1 VEYISHYFINF
12 NCLVQYIYFGG
23 ILLKLIVLGNYGPYP
38 KAGGACSGF
47 LLESGSHK
55 ILIDCG
61 SGVISR
67 LQHYIDIE
75 ELSAVFLSH
84 LHSDH
89 ASDILILG
97 YAADIKL
104 KKGDLDKPIK
114 VYAPGEPIEEYMRI
128 SERTAFEVNKIDE
141 NLVVRI
147 EDIKITFKQMM
158 HSYDNYAIC
167 IEKDNKKFVY
177 SGDTMPN
184 NELIEFAKNADLF
197 LCEAGLLE
205 RDEKSIRAM
214 HLTAKEAGEISEKAK
229 VKRLLLTHF
238 LPYIKMEQYIN
249 EASTVYNGMMEIAGE
264 NKSYFI

>member
-1 VEYISHYFINF
+1 M
-12 NCLVQYIYFGG
+12 
-23 ILLKLIVLGNYGPYP
+23 KLIVLGNYGPYP

-47 LLESGSHK
+47 LLDAGNHK

-61 SGVISR
+61 SGIVSR
-67 LQHYIDIE
+67 LQQFIDIE

-89 ASDILILG
+89 ASDMLTLG
-97 YAADIKL
+97 YAVDIKL
-104 KKGDLDKPIK
+104 KKGYLDKPLK
-114 VYAPGEPIEEYMRI
+114 VYAPEEPIEEYMRI
-128 SERTAFEVNKIDE
+128 AERKAFEMNKIGE
-141 NLVVRI
+141 NVVVRI
-147 EDIKITFKQMM
+147 EDIKISFKKMA
-158 HSYDNYAIC
+158 HGYENYAMC

-184 NELIEFAKNADLF
+184 DGLIEFAKNADLF

-205 RDEKSIRAM
+205 RDEKCIRAM
-214 HLTAKEAGEISEKAK
+214 HLTAKEAGEIAEKAK
-229 VKRLLLTHF
+229 VRRLLLTHF
-238 LPYIKMEQYIN
+238 LPYIKIEQYMN